1 MVGGYS
7 RCDREAEAAAADR
20 RGCAPY
26 ELTSNERQF
35 VFRNPGAGI
44 DDVDMDVPSDSRG
57 IEHECPIR
65 SSVLDGVV
73 DKVVKEQPQRQ
84 SVAFHIRF
92 IGRDVQLELESETGC
107 RTSVARYLTRRLEN
121 PDG

>member
-20 RGCAPY
+20 RGCAAY
-26 ELTSNERQF
+26 ELTSNEGQF
-35 VFRNPGAGI
+35 VFRNPDAGI

-65 SSVLDGVV
+65 SRVLDGVV
-73 DKVVKEQPQRQ
+73 DQVVKEQPGAVGEGQT
-84 SVAFHIRF
+84 
-92 IGRDVQLELESETGC
+92 IGNLG
-107 RTSVARYLTRRLEN
+107 
-121 PDG
+121 